1 MRSLAHKMASFL
13 QFLFA
18 HQASSQQVTC
28 GCVAT
33 LGETNFRISL
43 HDGEPQH
50 AYYLARIA

>member
-33 LGETNFRISL
+33 LGETNFHISL